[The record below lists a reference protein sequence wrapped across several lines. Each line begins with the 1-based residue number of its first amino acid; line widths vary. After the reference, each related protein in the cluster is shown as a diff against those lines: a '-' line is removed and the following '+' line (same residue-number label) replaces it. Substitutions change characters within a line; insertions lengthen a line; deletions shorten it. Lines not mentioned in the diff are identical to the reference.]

1 MSEPKTEYK
10 IQGRPSTIFRAAKT
24 KDNPYVMV
32 DKRIIDNVNLSFKA
46 KGILVYLLSRPD
58 GWEVNLM
65 DLANRST
72 EGLSAVKSGCREL
85 KEKGYL
91 KHAGIR
97 RIDGKFD
104 TVIWEVHEA
113 PQVDNQLTDT
123 PQVGVSPE
131 VNFPTPEVDKPQ
143 ADKPQADNRTQVLS
157 TLSSNESSI
166 NERELSSKDIEKAN
180 KKVDFILENERKALD
195 SWPGRASIPEPIR
208 DLLDVYVQ
216 ITGQKPAK
224 NKLMDWLQTGQEWLE
239 IGISSE
245 DLQAAY
251 KKAKPDCGDG
261 FMVSRPGSLTTVA
274 GMFAGERRKKP
285 STSRIVISA
294 PPERKNEYVS
304 IDLDKLTKETA

>member
-1 MSEPKTEYK
+1 MHSEANKYLCLDGISRYGTNNYTVNVALLGQQPPRRRVCASDS
-10 IQGRPSTIFRAAKT
+10 QSPAKEAGS
-24 KDNPYVMV
+24 D
-32 DKRIIDNVNLSFKA
+32 
-46 KGILVYLLSRPD
+46 
-58 GWEVNLM
+58 
-65 DLANRST
+65 
-72 EGLSAVKSGCREL
+72 VKSHPSDVKSPSSDSG
-85 KEKGYL
+85 
-91 KHAGIR
+91 
-97 RIDGKFD
+97 
-104 TVIWEVHEA
+104 
-113 PQVDNQLTDT
+113 
-123 PQVGVSPE
+123 SPE
-131 VNFPTPEVDKPQ
+131 SSLTIIKPSL
-143 ADKPQADNRTQVLS
+143 T
-157 TLSSNESSI
+157 
-166 NERELSSKDIEKAN
+166 RELSSKDIEKAN